1 MVPFFYR
8 HDVPVCGR
16 PERGTYGAPAG
27 LLSPT
32 DCASRNEDP
41 QTRRPAGNKI
51 EVARVPTLYFIGG
64 DPGYLEGEDLG
75 PQLTMFRSEANILC
89 ELDGIM
95 CPTRTGGVAAY
106 STIEDG
112 PSGWPEKD
120 RAGSRFGVPWRRPT
134 CSAEMLRSKRMDDK
148 GSPANPYECDPDSGV
163 GDALGGFCPSPLFGR
178 GDKSDSFFEAENGT
192 AFLEDPVALGHS
204 VDDSFAHPLSTLALR
219 TRAGRR
225 HFHMTVYNATNVS
238 ATADPRSLVGR
249 FRATRAAAVTFKE
262 EPLVRDFI
270 VRLTGCWCHSDL
282 HMGEYCEYNTQREG
296 AGLLRP
302 SLALA
307 CVVAALALGLT

>member
-1 MVPFFYR
+1 
-8 HDVPVCGR
+8 
-16 PERGTYGAPAG
+16 
-27 LLSPT
+27 
-32 DCASRNEDP
+32 
-41 QTRRPAGNKI
+41 
-51 EVARVPTLYFIGG
+51 
-64 DPGYLEGEDLG
+64 
-75 PQLTMFRSEANILC
+75 
-89 ELDGIM
+89 
-95 CPTRTGGVAAY
+95 
-106 STIEDG
+106 
-112 PSGWPEKD
+112 
-120 RAGSRFGVPWRRPT
+120 
-134 CSAEMLRSKRMDDK
+134 MDDK

-192 AFLEDPVALGHS
+192 AFLEDPVALGYS
-204 VDDSFAHPLSTLALR
+204 VDDSFAHPMSKNALASKF
-219 TRAGRR
+219 GRK

-282 HMGEYCEYNTQREG
+282 HMGEYCEYNTQRGG

-302 SLALA
+302 SLALMCA
-307 CVVAALALGLT
+307 VLMLGLT

>member
-1 MVPFFYR
+1 
-8 HDVPVCGR
+8 
-16 PERGTYGAPAG
+16 
-27 LLSPT
+27 
-32 DCASRNEDP
+32 
-41 QTRRPAGNKI
+41 
-51 EVARVPTLYFIGG
+51 
-64 DPGYLEGEDLG
+64 
-75 PQLTMFRSEANILC
+75 
-89 ELDGIM
+89 
-95 CPTRTGGVAAY
+95 
-106 STIEDG
+106 
-112 PSGWPEKD
+112 
-120 RAGSRFGVPWRRPT
+120 
-134 CSAEMLRSKRMDDK
+134 MLRSKRMDDK

-307 CVVAALALGLT
+307 GVVAALALGLT

>member
-1 MVPFFYR
+1 M
-8 HDVPVCGR
+8 
-16 PERGTYGAPAG
+16 
-27 LLSPT
+27 
-32 DCASRNEDP
+32 
-41 QTRRPAGNKI
+41 
-51 EVARVPTLYFIGG
+51 PTLYFIGG

-106 STIEDG
+106 STLENG
-112 PSGWPEKD
+112 PSGFPEKD

-134 CSAEMLRSKRMDDK
+134 CAAEMLRSKEMKDD
-148 GSPANPYECDPDSGV
+148 GSAANPYECNPDSGA

-204 VDDSFAHPLSTLALR
+204 VDDSFAHPLSKRALFEK
-219 TRAGRR
+219 TGRKY
-225 HFHMTVYNATNVS
+225 FHMTVYNATNVS

-282 HMGEYCEYNTQREG
+282 HMGEYCEYNTQRGG